1 MKYRLNQSPNR
12 GNASAIRTVLA
23 IISCLIIA
31 GCVNKDMSDLE
42 RYTEKVLA
50 RPGGRIDPLPPIKPY
65 ERYLYQAGE
74 LNLRDPFNSF
84 LDRQEEKK
92 DITPADDPQQKLY
105 ATEIL
110 THNQEDLE
118 NFELDSLRMVGI
130 LEDKNIL
137 WGIVRDVQGVV
148 HRVQVGNYLG
158 RNFGKILNIQEDRID
173 LREIIKDSQG
183 RWEEREATLALYEE

>member
-1 MKYRLNQSPNR
+1 MKQRLTHRLSKGIVGR
-12 GNASAIRTVLA
+12 AKVTFSLILLVL
-23 IISCLIIA
+23 IA
-31 GCVNKDMSDLE
+31 GCVSKDMTDLE
-42 RYTEKVLA
+42 NYTQEVLA

-74 LNLRDPFNSF
+74 MALRDPFDSF
-84 LDRQEEKK
+84 VKQQEEEQPAVK
-92 DITPADDPQQKLY
+92 ADDPQQKLY

-110 THNQEDLE
+110 THNREDLE

-130 LEDKNIL
+130 LEDKNVL
-137 WGIVRDVQGVV
+137 WGIVLDNDGVV

-158 RNFGKILNIQEDRID
+158 RNYGKILNIQEDRID